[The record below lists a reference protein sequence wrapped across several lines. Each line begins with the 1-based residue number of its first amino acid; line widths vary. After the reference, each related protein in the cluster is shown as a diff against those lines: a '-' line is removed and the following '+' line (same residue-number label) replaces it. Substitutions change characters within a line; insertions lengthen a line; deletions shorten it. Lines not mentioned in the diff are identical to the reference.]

1 MTFVPNVKLVINSNL
16 IILFKIFTT
25 SNILWFPQLPKQ
37 LMRPNRLLLSTIC
50 ILFLQISYAQRPSG
64 GQAPEL
70 APNTGALSGK
80 VIDGMTQENVAF
92 ANVIAYEVGTETMKD
107 GTTTNDKGRFFI
119 KDLPYG
125 SYDIV
130 ISFVGY
136 SDKKIEN
143 IILTAE
149 ERMGRVGSVLMEV
162 GNDLEVVEVTAEKN
176 EITFGL
182 DKKTFNVEKQINSTG
197 GTAEDVLKNIP
208 SITFDVDGNVSL
220 RGTSNVRI
228 LINGKPSALTGS
240 GRQAVLDQI
249 PAGSIKDVEV
259 MTNPNAKYAPDGMGG
274 VINIITKKQNKA
286 GFNTRVALNIGTR
299 NKYDGNISLNWR
311 AGKFNFFTNYA
322 GRTGEYFG
330 ERTSNRT
337 QTLAD
342 TSFTRNT
349 DSYSNRIRTSH
360 NIKGGLEY
368 FFNTQTSLTGS
379 VTLNPGTR
387 TQTGNASTDFFNDFK
402 LLTDKSTQL
411 ESGNETELAVEY
423 DVSFVRRFKKEGQE
437 LTMSARYSTS
447 EESEFEESNEA
458 FKNLNGIVYDNF
470 AYEIMEEESSKRIR
484 GQVDYVHPFENKMKL
499 ETGYQTEIQLI
510 DNDYDYTGLDELSQS
525 YQLDNRF
532 IYDEQIH
539 ALYGIVSGQ
548 SGKIGWSGGLR
559 AEQALVTAELAD
571 ESDGVFNNP
580 YFRLYPSGSASYKL
594 SEKST
599 VQASYSRRVNRPRSR
614 SLNPFIQ
621 IRDTLNF
628 SQGNPKLL
636 PEFINSYEVNYLTFT
651 PKGTF
656 SIGAYYRQTND
667 IISRIQDLDSQPG
680 KVISTWANLTSGKSY
695 GLEIVGTY
703 RIKKWARF
711 SANANIYRSVIDGSN
726 IEADLANSGYL
737 ASGRVSANFTM
748 WKDLS
753 LQLSSFMRS
762 RGVSVQ
768 GSYAPIVSMDVAI
781 KKEILKGKGALTF
794 RISDPFDTRDFEID
808 IDRNG
813 LEQYFRFKRESRI
826 AFLGF
831 SYSLRQEKRKRG
843 GSRGERGGGGGD
855 MDF

>member
-1 MTFVPNVKLVINSNL
+1 
-16 IILFKIFTT
+16 
-25 SNILWFPQLPKQ
+25 
-37 LMRPNRLLLSTIC
+37 MRRLQLLLSIIC
-50 ILFLQISYAQRPSG
+50 ALFLQVSFAQRPGG
-64 GQAPEL
+64 GQRPEL
-70 APNTGALSGK
+70 APDTGALAGM
-80 VIDGMTQENVAF
+80 VMDGITEESVAF
-92 ANVIAYEVGTETMKD
+92 ANVIAYESGTETMKD
-107 GTTTNDKGRFFI
+107 GTTTNEQGRFFI
-119 KDLPYG
+119 KDLAYG
-125 SYDIV
+125 SYDVV

-136 SDKKIEN
+136 GDKKIEN
-143 IILTAE
+143 ITISAE
-149 ERMGRVGSVLMEV
+149 ERVGRVGRVVMEA
-162 GNDLEVVEVTAEKN
+162 GNDLDAVEVTAEKN

-208 SITFDVDGNVSL
+208 SITFDVDGNISL

-259 MTNPNAKYAPDGMGG
+259 MTNPNAKFSPEGMGG

-286 GFNTRVALNIGTR
+286 GFNTRVALNVGTR
-299 NKYDGNISLNWR
+299 NKYDGNISMNWR
-311 AGKFNFFTNYA
+311 VGKFNFFSSYA
-322 GRTGEYFG
+322 GRTGEYFR

-337 QTLAD
+337 QTLTD
-342 TSFTRNT
+342 TSFVRNT
-349 DSYSNRIRTSH
+349 ETYSNSTRVSH
-360 NIKGGLEY
+360 NLQGGLEY
-368 FFNTQTSLTGS
+368 FFDTKTSLSGS
-379 VTLNPGTR
+379 VTYNPGTR
-387 TQTGNASTDFFNDFK
+387 TQTNTGDTDFLNDFK
-402 LLTDKSTQL
+402 TLTDRSILTGT
-411 ESGNETELAVEY
+411 SNETELDMEY
-423 DVSFVRRFKKEGQE
+423 NLNFTKRFKKDGQE

-447 EESEFEESNEA
+447 RETENETDREDFQDLDGNTYDAFAFEAIEDEDSQ
-458 FKNLNGIVYDNF
+458 
-470 AYEIMEEESSKRIR
+470 RIR

-499 ETGYQTEIQLI
+499 ETGYQTEIQII
-510 DNDYDYTGLDELSQS
+510 DNNYDYTGLDELSSS

-539 ALYGIVSGQ
+539 ALYGILSGE
-548 SGKIGWSGGLR
+548 SGKFGWSGGLR

-571 ESDGVFNNP
+571 EPDGIFNNP

-594 SEKST
+594 SESST
-599 VQASYSRRVNRPRSR
+599 IQTSYSRRVNRPRSR
-614 SLNPFIQ
+614 SLNPFTQ

-628 SQGNPKLL
+628 SQGNPRLL

-680 KVISTWANLTSGKSY
+680 KIVSTWANLTSGKSY

-726 IEADLANSGYL
+726 IETDLANSGYL
-737 ASGRVSANFTM
+737 ASGRVSANFTV
-748 WKDLS
+748 WKDLDV
-753 LQLSSFMRS
+753 QLSSFMRS

-768 GSYAPIVSMDVAI
+768 GSYAPIVSMDLAI
-781 KKEILKGKGALTF
+781 KKSILKGKGALTF
-794 RISDPFDTRDFEID
+794 RISDPFNTRDFEID
-808 IDRNG
+808 IDRDG
-813 LEQYFRFKRESRI
+813 LEQYLRFKRESRI

-843 GSRGERGGGGGD
+843 GSRGQRGGGGGGGGD
-855 MDF
+855 IEF